1 MKPSRSNLYIHL
13 VWLVLVCIPGNWAAA
28 WQSAPGGKWTID
40 RFEVQP
46 LTEEYY
52 SEGAAIGDLDGDGNA
67 DAIYGPYW
75 YAGPD
80 FQEKFEIY
88 SPKPQNR
95 EGYADHFFVWAHDI
109 DRDGFRDLLVAGF
122 PGTAAYVYK
131 NPGKPVRTAGPWA
144 KHQVLDWVSNEA
156 PQWLQVVGDSTP
168 ELICTRDGFFGYA
181 TIDASKPL
189 E

>member
-88 SPKPQNR
+88 
-95 EGYADHFFVWAHDI
+95 
-109 DRDGFRDLLVAGF
+109 
-122 PGTAAYVYK
+122 
-131 NPGKPVRTAGPWA
+131 
-144 KHQVLDWVSNEA
+144 
-156 PQWLQVVGDSTP
+156 
-168 ELICTRDGFFGYA
+168 
-181 TIDASKPL
+181 
-189 E
+189 